1 MDSSEFPLREPFEVF
16 APQQSPMKAAQARL
30 HHYVPRWYQ
39 KRFLADGR
47 TTLFYLNLK
56 PETVVKGRIRYTR
69 KDLWFWDPARCF
81 CAEDLYSMRFGKAT
95 TDALEKRLFGAVDQK
110 GAAMAAFFDSYSGIK
125 AGINE
130 AFMHL
135 IGYMGAQR
143 FRTPR
148 ALDWVKRHVGLK
160 DQTQTLIAMT
170 RLLQL
175 YGTMWMEGVWE
186 FVSARSSATKFII
199 SDEPV
204 TFFNRRIFPSEDV
217 YPGGEDL
224 SKVGTRTVF
233 PLGSETCV
241 LVTHLQ
247 LVRNPRIN
255 PLEIRVNAR
264 AFQQTVANL
273 TDLQFGRELEEEE
286 VLRINY
292 VLKRRAARY
301 IAAGNKEW
309 LYPEKHLGKADWAKL
324 DADWFLFPNPWK
336 VGFTSEIMMG
346 FNDGSAW
353 GIDEYGRTP
362 THPNFKEQERHDRD
376 WFSFQN
382 AKLEWARKRVGKS
395 LAHVDD
401 TMREDSAGDSLM
413 NDYLRGEGLIPPV

>member
-1 MDSSEFPLREPFEVF
+1 
-16 APQQSPMKAAQARL
+16 
-30 HHYVPRWYQ
+30 
-39 KRFLADGR
+39 
-47 TTLFYLNLK
+47 
-56 PETVVKGRIRYTR
+56 
-69 KDLWFWDPARCF
+69 
-81 CAEDLYSMRFGKAT
+81 
-95 TDALEKRLFGAVDQK
+95 
-110 GAAMAAFFDSYSGIK
+110 
-125 AGINE
+125 
-130 AFMHL
+130 
-135 IGYMGAQR
+135 
-143 FRTPR
+143 
-148 ALDWVKRHVGLK
+148 
-160 DQTQTLIAMT
+160 
-170 RLLQL
+170 
-175 YGTMWMEGVWE
+175 
-186 FVSARSSATKFII
+186 
-199 SDEPV
+199 
-204 TFFNRRIFPSEDV
+204 
-217 YPGGEDL
+217 
-224 SKVGTRTVF
+224 
-233 PLGSETCV
+233 V

-247 LVRNPRIN
+247 LVRNPHIN

-309 LYPEKHLGKADWAKL
+309 LYPEKHLGKAEWAKL

-376 WFSFQN
+376 WSSFQN

-413 NDYLRGEGLIPPV
+413 NDYLRREGTDSSCIDMRSTAGGPAERLHPDAHEGGGWLALSMRLLTSDAGCPTHSRVSNVWETMARQRGEAPSDRIRPIVTSLGAWTRSGRIALLRPSGILPSQV